1 MADDKDKKIY
11 SYRPNIEYQD
21 TYESEHS
28 EKQYKSVDAS
38 NTDSEDFSKEIID
51 SITDSFNETTKAVQ
65 LLPAKLQTAVNGV
78 YKPILDAWNSMG
90 DISYPKVIPDPYEPI
105 YYYPDDTPDDITP
118 EVQPV
123 DPTSPEWPEST
134 PGIISTSD
142 YIIDNNA
149 IWDPDV
155 PMLVKFDPVRPEDII
170 EREYIK
176 NVADLFSFYVNRLKD
191 ILYHYCAEKISA
203 LYGKKMGEN
212 GNPVPKNKDDIAFL
226 VSPITNT
233 CKDIEE
239 QSKHLFDASVAM
251 SEHNKLKLN
260 FMENAFPVDQTLLHL
275 KNFNTIYQLRLRY
288 AKIQMEE
295 ERNKINAMNNNI
307 LKGMQAS
314 YDQKYDVAYTNL
326 YKYMNSSLDILEDVT
341 NTELA
346 GLKAR
351 RTLVEKGGINK

>member
-1 MADDKDKKIY
+1 MADDKDKKNL
-11 SYRPNIEYQD
+11 SYRPDIEYQD
-21 TYESEHS
+21 TYESDHT
-28 EKQYKSVDAS
+28 EKSYKTVDAS
-38 NTDSEDFSKEIID
+38 RTDDSDFDKSIID
-51 SITDSFNETTKAVQ
+51 GINDLFNETTKAVQ
-65 LLPAKLQTAVNGV
+65 LLPAQLQTAVNGV

-90 DISYPKVIPDPYEPI
+90 DISYPKVIPDPNEPI
-105 YYYPDDTPDDITP
+105 YYYPDDIPDITIP

-123 DPTSPEWPEST
+123 DPVSPEWPEPT
-134 PGIISTSD
+134 PGIISTPE
-142 YIIDNNA
+142 YEIDNNA

-155 PMLVKFDPVRPEDII
+155 PMLVKFEPVDTKDII

-176 NVADLFSFYVNRLKD
+176 NVADLFSFYANRLRD
-191 ILYHYCAEKISA
+191 ILYRYCAEKISA
-203 LYGKKMGEN
+203 LYGKKMDEN
-212 GNPVPKNKDDIAFL
+212 GKPVPKNKDDIAFL
-226 VSPITNT
+226 VNPITNT
-233 CKDIEE
+233 CKDINE

-251 SEHNKLKLN
+251 SEHNKLKMN
-260 FMENAFPVDQTLLHL
+260 FMENAFPLDQTLFHL

-288 AKIQMEE
+288 AQIEMEE

-351 RTLVEKGGINK
+351 KTLIEKGGINK